1 MKFVKFENPMVFE
14 RNFVKTSEPIG
25 ICKGCT
31 VGRNYFRYRITLLS
45 LNKLRSD
52 SSIPI
57 SNTPKY
63 RCCVTNILW
72 PTINPFGCY
81 D

>member
-1 MKFVKFENPMVFE
+1 MKFVKFESPMVRE
-14 RNFVKTSEPIG
+14 RNLAKTSERIG
-25 ICKGCT
+25 ICKGRT

-45 LNKLRSD
+45 LNKLRFD
-52 SSIPI
+52 
-57 SNTPKY
+57 TLKY
-63 RCCVTNILW
+63 RFCITNILW